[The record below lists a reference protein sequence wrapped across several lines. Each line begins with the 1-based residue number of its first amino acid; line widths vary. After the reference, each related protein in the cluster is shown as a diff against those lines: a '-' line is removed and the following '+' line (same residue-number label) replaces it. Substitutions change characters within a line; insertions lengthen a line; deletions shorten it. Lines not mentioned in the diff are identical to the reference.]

1 MKLYIELY
9 FSSEGTPA
17 EVVIKKMKNMGFEP
31 VVGQYDFAR
40 RYNNSDEYANIVK
53 TLSTELEGTQTRYRL
68 VTRKN

>member
-31 VVGQYDFAR
+31 VVGQYDFAKN
-40 RYNNSDEYANIVK
+40 YNNSDEYANIVK
-53 TLSTELEGTQTRYRL
+53 TLSGKLEGTKTRYRL
-68 VTRKN
+68 ITRKK